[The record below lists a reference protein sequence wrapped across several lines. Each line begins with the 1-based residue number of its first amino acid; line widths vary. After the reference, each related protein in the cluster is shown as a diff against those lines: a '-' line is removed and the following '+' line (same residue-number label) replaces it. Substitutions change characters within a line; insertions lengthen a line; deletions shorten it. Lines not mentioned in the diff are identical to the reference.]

1 VSNINKA
8 IESQK
13 QFVDRATKLCENN
26 RLLNTILR
34 MEMIVKQYSGFNKR
48 FLLNLFLPV
57 ASLVFWQLRR
67 TIDEGYPQGK
77 DFLVDMLYCDKLLL
91 KINWIVWI
99 GYILSIIWIFIFG
112 GVDQRFSE
120 LFTKV
125 FIAFMIFY
133 IVTLYPL
140 IEMLESFNQLK
151 IEMIGANQASLE
163 NSTELLKQTNDGIID
178 NEKIAIDFQAK
189 QQIGALA
196 SELAKIEYEQRSEVI
211 ATMSKRY
218 LPMELKTEEA
228 SFLTKKLEFFFKN
241 KDANNTY
248 REEADKENKQFLNDY
263 KNAVGTLGENPVVME
278 YTQNIRNHGINNPDE
293 IIVSIGH
300 DILRNLHRRVDE
312 VERSYNEKQYLRESI
327 KGISKLVTQFQYD
340 PENAMKYFS
349 LDELFTKYLK
359 IMTINKD
366 GSIMINIENIEN
378 MSSSDRR
385 IDLSGSTLKGVNF
398 QSPKSTATN
407 TEINSTNLEV
417 NKLLSSLEKSLKA
430 LDGILSEEDKKD
442 VEDNLQGVK
451 EGLVTASDQP
461 GLLRTSARNLARCLN
476 VLSLSHIS
484 YASDFT
490 TIVKNLSDLC
500 GQYGIQIME
509 LVKNIQ
515 LPL

>member
-1 VSNINKA
+1 MSNINKT

-26 RLLNTILR
+26 RLLNTVLR

-48 FLLNLFLPV
+48 LLLNLFLPV
-57 ASLVFWQLRR
+57 ASLVFWQLRK
-67 TIDEGYPQGK
+67 TIDEDYPQGK

-112 GVDQRFSE
+112 GVDQRFAE

-125 FIAFMIFY
+125 FIAFIIFY

-151 IEMIGANQASLE
+151 IEMIGANQASLK
-163 NSTELLKQTNDGIID
+163 NSTELLKQTNDGILD
-178 NEKIAIDFQAK
+178 NEKIGIDFQAK
-189 QQIGALA
+189 RQIGALA
-196 SELAKIEYEQRSEVI
+196 SELARIEYEQRSEVI
-211 ATMSKRY
+211 ATINKRY
-218 LPMELKTEEA
+218 LPMDMKAETA
-228 SFLTKKLEFFFKN
+228 SVLTKKLGFFFKN

-263 KNAVGTLGENPVVME
+263 KDAVGNLGENPFVME
-278 YTQNIRNHGINNPDE
+278 YTQNIKNHGINNSNE
-293 IIVSIGH
+293 VIVSIGN
-300 DILRNLHRRVDE
+300 DILRNLHRRVNE
-312 VERSYNEKQYLRESI
+312 VERSYDEKQHIRESI

-340 PENAMKYFS
+340 PENAMKYLS
-349 LDELFTKYLK
+349 LDEFFTKYLK

-378 MSSSDRR
+378 MSNSDGR
-385 IDLSGSTLKGVNF
+385 INVYGNKGVNF
-398 QSPKSTATN
+398 QSPNSTATN
-407 TEINSTNLEV
+407 TEIHTAKDLEA
-417 NKLLSSLEKSLKA
+417 NTLLSLLERNLKT
-430 LDGILSEEDKKD
+430 LDSILSEEDKID
-442 VEDNLQGVK
+442 IEDNLQGVK
-451 EGLVTASDQP
+451 EGLETASEQP
-461 GLLRTSARNLARCLN
+461 KLLRKSARNLARCLN
-476 VLSLSHIS
+476 VLSLSHVS

-490 TIVKNLSDLC
+490 TIIKNLSDLC
-500 GQYGIQIME
+500 GQYGIQIIE

-515 LPL
+515 PPI